1 MRFLTPAYLVGG
13 ALIALPI
20 ILHWLRR
27 DAAPRVPFTAVRLLP
42 GSQIERSRRRRLR
55 DVLLLAARVIA
66 LLLLA
71 GSFAR
76 PYLTGSTATSR
87 PTIVAIDRSFSMS
100 ATGRM
105 DRARDL
111 ARQAVAEA
119 GDRVGVVA
127 FDQRADVL
135 APIGNA
141 ADARAAI
148 DRVQAGF
155 AGTRYG
161 ALFDKTAE
169 LLTEE
174 PRARLVVVTDMQ
186 RAGFDGGT
194 PSLADGVELVVRDV
208 GASSGNLAVV
218 DARTDARRLVAT
230 VLNAG
235 SAARA
240 VDVRLESSGQVRA
253 TRRVTVGAAT
263 SIEVPFDNP
272 PQGSFDVAIDDPD
285 GYAGDNVRFGI
296 NAPRALPRVLIAGG
310 AVGSG
315 DGFYLSRALAAGE
328 EEGPDVDVRIVPGAE
343 VAGMT
348 ASQLSEYAVAV
359 VLSTH
364 GLDRRLREPLR
375 AFVDAGGGLLLAAA
389 KEADP
394 AVLATVLDWLPQ
406 IKPHERAGRGVL
418 APTDVRHPIV
428 KAFAPV
434 VPNLGQVSFDRVW
447 QLDAAGGWQAVA
459 RYTDGAPALLEVRS
473 GRGRVVLFTS
483 DLDKRWND
491 FPLHPIYVPF
501 VQELARYLGARQPA
515 AAEML
520 VADAPAASAG
530 KPGLVQAGGRTL
542 AVNVDP
548 HESTIERVGPL
559 EFTRSIS
566 RTSADTKA
574 AVSRASAVTEARQQ
588 YWQYGLIVMLCVLV
602 AEAFV
607 GAKGA

>member
-13 ALIALPI
+13 VLIALPI

-55 DVLLLAARVIA
+55 DILLLAARVTA

-76 PYLTGSTATSR
+76 PYLTGSAASIR

-105 DRARDL
+105 DRAREL
-111 ARQAVAEA
+111 GRQAVAEA

-135 APIGNA
+135 AAIGNA

-148 DRVQAGF
+148 DRVQAGY

-161 ALFDKTAE
+161 ALFDKVAE

-174 PRARLVVVTDMQ
+174 PHARLVVVTDMQ

-208 GASSGNLAVV
+208 GAPTGNLAVV
-218 DARTDARRLVAT
+218 DARADARRLVAT
-230 VLNAG
+230 VPNAG
-235 SAARA
+235 PAARD
-240 VDVRLESSGQVRA
+240 VDVRLESSGRTRA
-253 TRRVTVGAAT
+253 TRRVAIDAGT
-263 SIEVPFDNP
+263 SIEVPFDKP
-272 PQGSFDVAIDDPD
+272 PQGGFDVAIDDPD
-285 GYAGDNVRFGI
+285 GYAADNVRFGT
-296 NAPRALPRVLIAGG
+296 NAPRLLPRVLIAGG

-315 DGFYLSRALAAGE
+315 DGFYLSRALTAAE
-328 EEGPDVDVRIVPGAE
+328 DEGPDVDVRIVPGAD
-343 VAGMT
+343 VVGMT
-348 ASQLSEYAVAV
+348 ASRLSEYAVV
-359 VLSTH
+359 ILLSTH
-364 GLDRRLREPLR
+364 GIDRRLREPLR
-375 AFVDAGGGLLLAAA
+375 AFVDAGGGLLIVAAN
-389 KEADP
+389 EVDP
-394 AVLATVLDWLPQ
+394 SVLATVLDWLPH

-418 APTDVRHPIV
+418 APTDVRHPIF
-428 KAFAPV
+428 KPFAAV

-447 QLDAAGGWQAVA
+447 QLDATGDWQAVA
-459 RYTDGAPALLEVRS
+459 RFTDGAPALLEARA
-473 GRGRVVLFTS
+473 GRGRIVLFTS

-501 VQELARYLGARQPA
+501 AQELVRYLGARQPPS
-515 AAEML
+515 AEML
-520 VADAPAASAG
+520 VADVPAGSPG
-530 KPGLVQAGGRTL
+530 TPGLVQAGGRIL

-548 HESTIERVGPL
+548 RESTIDRVGPL
-559 EFTRSIS
+559 EFTRSVS
-566 RTSADTKA
+566 RTPADTRA
-574 AVSRASAVTEARQQ
+574 AVSRAGALTEARQQ
-588 YWQYGLIVMLCVLV
+588 YWHYGLILMLCVLI